1 MDCMCHS
8 IFFHSYIN
16 KTMKKVFYLV
26 LTDNLSV
33 RRDLTDNLSVRKGL
47 TDNVSVR
54 SGLTDNL
61 SIRRGLT
68 DSLSGS

>member
-33 RRDLTDNLSVRKGL
+33 RRGLTDNLSVRSPL
-47 TDNVSVR
+47 TDK
-54 SGLTDNL
+54 L